1 MLELQFKDIDMKRT
15 QAQIIREYG
24 PFPGVQAVHGVTYD
38 GRQVWFAVGEKLI
51 AMDPDSGSTQAS
63 IDIVADAGT
72 AFDGKHLYQISD
84 GTIVKLEPRSGR
96 VLSRI
101 PAPGGGGASGMAW
114 AEGSLWVAEYR
125 QRKIHQVDPETG
137 RVLRTIES
145 NRYVTGVTWVDGQ
158 LWHGTWEDGAS
169 DLRQLDEKTGEVLQ
183 SVEMP
188 AGIGVSGLESDGAG
202 CFFCGGGDSG
212 KLRAVRRPP
221 AKADDTAVTNG

>member
-1 MLELQFKDIDMKRT
+1 MKRT
-15 QAQIIREYG
+15 QAHIIREYG

-38 GRQVWFAVGEKLI
+38 GRQVWFATGEQLI

-63 IDIVADAGT
+63 IDMVANAGT

-84 GTIVKLEPRSGR
+84 GSIVKLEPQSGR
-96 VLSRI
+96 VLARI

-125 QRKIHQVDPETG
+125 QRKIYQVDPESG

-169 DLRQLDEKTGEVLQ
+169 DLRQVDARTGEVLQ

-188 AGIGVSGLESDGAG
+188 AGTGVSGLESDGAG
-202 CFFCGGGDSG
+202 CFFCGGGESG
-212 KLRAVRRPP
+212 KLRTVRRPS
-221 AKADDTAVTNG
+221 AQSDDTVVTSG